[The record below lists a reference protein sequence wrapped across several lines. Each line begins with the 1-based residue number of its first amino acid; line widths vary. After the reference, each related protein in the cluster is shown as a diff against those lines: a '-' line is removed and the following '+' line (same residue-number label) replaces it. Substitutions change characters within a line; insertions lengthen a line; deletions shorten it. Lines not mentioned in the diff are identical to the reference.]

1 MGKAY
6 KKKASRK
13 KPTNLGK
20 RKRISRRKMKG
31 GVAFNTPFSTSSLP
45 SSTYIPLNPNVND
58 NPSWNQIDARLLP
71 AMGGGKRTRKR
82 RGAKKRRESRTH
94 KKHGGSDTTP
104 DTASVTTP
112 DTASVTTP
120 DTASVTT
127 PDTASVTTP
136 DTKPKTASETK
147 PKTASETKPSTLTK
161 FYRATHELVRGKKS
175 AGEICEDVRDN
186 YIRIDGT
193 RLTDYYS
200 DLKEKERKK
209 SFLANTVFYAHT
221 LDDGCNLRELGQLLF
236 KNPFT
241 AWESGQI
248 DVPIYSSV
256 VYLESKTKIRQIIQ
270 YIKFTEVLDGYRAY
284 SFPTGLVI
292 NKPYEKPN
300 LGRNEY
306 DNKRNLRGYK
316 QSSIFYIKKE
326 DFKEEELTEKDKE
339 VFNELKVDE
348 KEDPYLKVATF
359 DNFPNYYHETWLV
372 RYQLYGFVPTIRQY
386 NENQVNYFKTYK

>member
-31 GVAFNTPFSTSSLP
+31 GVAFNTSFSTSSLP

-82 RGAKKRRESRTH
+82 RGAKKTHKSRTH

-104 DTASVTTP
+104 DTASV
-112 DTASVTTP
+112 
-120 DTASVTT
+120 
-127 PDTASVTTP
+127 
-136 DTKPKTASETK
+136 
-147 PKTASETKPSTLTK
+147 TKPSTLTK

-175 AGEICEDVRDN
+175 AGKICEDVRDN

-200 DLKEKERKK
+200 DLKERKK

-221 LDDGCNLRELGQLLF
+221 LDDGCNLRELGKLLF
-236 KNPFT
+236 KNPFK
-241 AWESGQI
+241 AWESDKI
-248 DVPIYSSV
+248 RVPIYSSV
-256 VYLESKTKIRQIIQ
+256 RGEYRDIRQNFQ
-270 YIKFTEVLDGYRAY
+270 YIKFTEVLDGYGAY
-284 SFPTGLVI
+284 SKPTGPGSH
-292 NKPYEKPN
+292 PYNEPY
-300 LGRNEY
+300 LGYGRGNQQ
-306 DNKRNLRGYK
+306 RNLTGYK

-326 DFKEEELTEKDKE
+326 DFKEEKLDEKDKE
-339 VFNELKVDE
+339 VFNELKVKE
-348 KEDPYLKVATF
+348 KEDPYLKLATF
-359 DNFPNYYHETWLV
+359 ENSPNYYRETWLV
-372 RYQLYGFVPTIRQY
+372 RYQLYGFVPTIEQY
-386 NENQVNYFKTYK
+386 NENQVNYYQKYD